1 MQAHE
6 DERAGRKGRHVGS
19 PEVARHG
26 PHCDGHGCCGE
37 RRGREAS
44 DLDQEAAR
52 GGRMAGS
59 MEEEEEGR
67 RFA

>member
-1 MQAHE
+1 MAPTVTAM
-6 DERAGRKGRHVGS
+6 DVVGKGG
-19 PEVARHG
+19 
-26 PHCDGHGCCGE
+26 
-37 RRGREAS
+37 GREAS

-59 MEEEEEGR
+59 MEEEGR

>member
-1 MQAHE
+1 MAPQS
-6 DERAGRKGRHVGS
+6 DVY
-19 PEVARHG
+19 
-26 PHCDGHGCCGE
+26 GCCGE

-52 GGRMAGS
+52 GGRVAES
-59 MEEEEEGR
+59 MEEEGR

>member
-1 MQAHE
+1 MA
-6 DERAGRKGRHVGS
+6 
-19 PEVARHG
+19 
-26 PHCDGHGCCGE
+26 PHSDVHGCCGE

-52 GGRMAGS
+52 GGRVAES
-59 MEEEEEGR
+59 MEEEGR